1 MTHFTP
7 FQQLFITPVLP
18 FQRDG
23 SIDETGY
30 RALLRRF
37 LTPEYLDA
45 GVAII
50 ANPEAGE
57 IYTLDRIERNRVV
70 EITLE
75 EVAGRTPV
83 LGGVA
88 HVTTAG
94 MVECAKDAA
103 AAGVDGLFVLPPIGS
118 ADITLSWNADA
129 YPEVILDVLTAI
141 AGEVDLPQVI
151 HPVGPFSARYGPGFS
166 AAVTRQIIDTVPQVV
181 GWKMT
186 YNYDGYREIARVL
199 RSAGRPI
206 GIYGA
211 VGKYFHENLATDTFD
226 GASAGSFNFA
236 LERMIE
242 HITAWRKGDVA
253 RATEIWTS
261 GLEALQDYI
270 FSDFGR
276 LHIRY
281 KAATWLRGFIDNPLM
296 RAPIP
301 APRRKEIEELT
312 WLLRGAHLTTR
323 PDTELADLVAE
334 FGLK

>member
-1 MTHFTP
+1 MTEYTP
-7 FQQLFITPVLP
+7 FRQLFITPVLP
-18 FQRDG
+18 FLRDG
-23 SIDETGY
+23 SIDEAGY

-45 GVAII
+45 GVAIV

-57 IYTLDRIERNRVV
+57 IYTLDRAERSRVV

-94 MVECAKDAA
+94 MVECAKDVA

-129 YPEVILDVLTAI
+129 YPEVFLDVLTAI
-141 AGEVDLPQVI
+141 ADAVDLPQVI
-151 HPVGPFSARYGPGFS
+151 HPVGQFSARYGPGLS
-166 AAVTRQIIDTVPQVV
+166 AEVTRQIIAAVPQVV

-186 YNYDGYREIARVL
+186 YNYDGFREIAGVL
-199 RSAGRPI
+199 RSAGRPV

-211 VGKYFHENLATDTFD
+211 VGKYFHENLANDTLD
-226 GASAGSFNFA
+226 GTSAGSFNFA
-236 LERMIE
+236 LERMVE
-242 HITAWRKGDVA
+242 HISAWRKGDYA
-253 RATEIWTS
+253 RATEIWRS
-261 GLEALQDYI
+261 GLSELQDYI

-296 RAPIP
+296 RPPVP
-301 APRRKEIEELT
+301 APRRHELADLT
-312 WLLRGAHLTTR
+312 RLLRAADLTTR
-323 PDTELADLVAE
+323 PDDEISALAGE